1 MRFTA
6 AVSLLLLPLA
16 ALASPIAQ
24 PTLAPLEATSGDH
37 IDDAYIIVFKKGVD
51 VNQVALHVGQVQ
63 ELHAAN
69 VSITICSLPLDRDH
83 RPTVPISSRASFED
97 PSG

>member
-37 IDDAYIIVFKKGVD
+37 IDDAYIIVFKKVVD